1 MNSPAEGV
9 LTGAGAVDAS
19 PERPAPRLII
29 NDTTLRDGEQ
39 APGVAFTAREKLR
52 IARLLDA
59 AGVDELEIG
68 VPAMGSEECQ
78 RIRMLT
84 SSGLKAATMVWCR
97 LRPEDVTASLGLGVD
112 WVDLSLPA
120 SPGLAGHKLRL
131 DDAQLQARLQ
141 LLCRQLLDAGI
152 KVCIGLEDASRTPLP
167 RLLQLADWAHAAGAS
182 RLRYADTLGVLDPF
196 RAEQQLRLLVEG
208 SPLPVEMHAHN
219 DFGLATANSLAAIR
233 AGVASVNTTVN
244 GLGERAG
251 NAALDEVVVG
261 AEQLLGVAT
270 NVRIERL
277 PTLAGAVARASGESL
292 TRRKSLCGSHVFTH
306 ESGTHVAA
314 MLKDPASYAAIDP
327 RLLGREHQLVLG
339 KHSGS
344 SAIIA
349 IYADLGETLSGHD
362 IPPLRQALA
371 SFSERRKR
379 TPRPFE
385 LQQLLAG
392 VRRHQSQLSP
402 QTLQEVV

>member
-1 MNSPAEGV
+1 MTTLPGHEQ
-9 LTGAGAVDAS
+9 
-19 PERPAPRLII
+19 PAPRLII

-68 VPAMGSEECQ
+68 VPAMGAEECQ
-78 RIRMLT
+78 RIRVLT

-131 DDAQLQARLQ
+131 SDEQLQARLQ

-152 KVCIGLEDASRTPLP
+152 KVCIGLEDASRTPVP
-167 RLLQLADWAHAAGAS
+167 RLLQLAAWAHDAGAS
-182 RLRYADTLGVLDPF
+182 RLRYADTLGLLDPF
-196 RAEQQLRLLVEG
+196 TAEQQLRALVEG
-208 SPLPVEMHAHN
+208 SPLPLEMHAHN
-219 DFGLATANSLAAIR
+219 DFGLATANTLAAIR

-251 NAALDEVVVG
+251 NAALDEVVV
-261 AEQLLGVAT
+261 AARQLLGVTT
-270 NVRIERL
+270 NVRLDRL
-277 PTLAGAVARASGESL
+277 PTLAGTVARASGEPL
-292 TRRKSLCGSHVFTH
+292 TRRKSLSGSHVFTH

-314 MLKDPASYAAIDP
+314 MLKDPASYTAIDP
-327 RLLGREHQLVLG
+327 QLLGREHQLVLG

-349 IYADLGETLSGHD
+349 IYAGLGEQLSSPE
-362 IPPLRQALA
+362 IPPLRRALA
-371 SFSERRKR
+371 RFSEQRKR
-379 TPRPFE
+379 TPRPYE
-385 LQQLLAG
+385 LQQLLAR
-392 VRRHQSQLSP
+392 VRRYP
-402 QTLQEVV
+402 QPAPQPEAV